1 MIDLGSKIVGG
12 KELRYGFTTGTC
24 ATAAAKAATLM
35 LLNNS
40 KLLSVKVT
48 TNSGKEI
55 KLPVEEITI
64 EENSVKCAIQKDSG
78 DDPDVTNGMFVF
90 AEVKFID
97 KGIIIKAGEGVGR
110 VTKKGLAVPPGEPA
124 VNPGPKKMIF
134 SEIEKILP
142 SNKGVEITFSIPGGK
157 EVAKHTFNPRLGIE
171 GGLSI
176 LGTTGIIEP
185 MSVEAIKETTNIELN
200 QILSEGHRNIIIVP
214 GNYGSDYVNDI
225 LKITSMPILKVSNYI
240 GDILMYAKNKSV
252 ENVLLVGHI
261 GKLIKLAGG
270 IFNTHSRVADGR
282 MEIFSALAASEGLS
296 MERVERILSANTT
309 DTAIEIIEEE
319 FNPEKQKK
327 LYRKIAERATDKINH
342 YIRDAFKVGTV
353 IFTLQKGELGKC
365 KTGNEILKEFS

>member
-240 GDILMYAKNKSV
+240 GDILMYAKNKPV